1 MTAPRVTIVDYGM
14 GNLLSVARAFE
25 HRGAAVTLGETPE
38 EIMRAESLVLTGV
51 GAFADCVAG
60 LRIRGLIAPV
70 KDFIVTGR
78 PMLGICVGMQILLDE
93 GEEFGRHRGLGV
105 IPGRVVA
112 IPKTTAEGAPH
123 KVPHI
128 GWTAIHPP
136 DGAEAAHW
144 AGTPLEDVAPGA
156 AVYFVHSY
164 TAQPT
169 EPATRLADCYY
180 NGRLVSAA
188 IRKDNVTATQFHPEK
203 SGETGLRIVG
213 RFLDL

>member
-38 EIMRAESLVLTGV
+38 EIMRAERLVLPGV

-70 KDFIVTGR
+70 KDFVATGR

-123 KVPHI
+123 KV
-128 GWTAIHPP
+128 
-136 DGAEAAHW
+136 AERFNISEPVLKRHDRRC
-144 AGTPLEDVAPGA
+144 GGQLE
-156 AVYFVHSY
+156 
-164 TAQPT
+164 
-169 EPATRLADCYY
+169 
-180 NGRLVSAA
+180 
-188 IRKDNVTATQFHPEK
+188 
-203 SGETGLRIVG
+203 SGCRVGLREEDDQVLFVRDRSRHRRG
-213 RFLDL
+213 RSQDARIALDG